1 MRILY
6 FDCFSGISGDMV
18 LGGLIDLGLSLDF
31 LKEALAKLPLKGY
44 QLSAQ
49 EVTRASLR
57 GVKFEVQVTE
67 SQQERSP
74 AEIRQIIND
83 SGLSPE
89 VKAKASEM
97 FDRLISIE
105 STLHRVPPEKLHLH
119 EMGAVDSLIDLIGAL
134 IGFQQL
140 GIEEFVSS
148 PLQVG
153 RGWVRCQHG
162 NLPVPA
168 PATAELLRGIPVYST
183 GIEGELVTPTGA
195 LIISSLVKEFQPL
208 PSMKVE
214 KVGYGAGSRDYK
226 EHPNLLRLFL
236 GEREEATEV
245 PGEKV
250 LVIETNIDDTNPQ
263 ILGYLMEVMLE
274 KGALD
279 VSYTPIMMK
288 KNRPGTL
295 LSVILPP
302 HLKEE
307 MAALIFRETTT
318 LGIRYYITNRM
329 TLMREYMSVDT
340 EYGPITIKVAR
351 RGEEVLSYAPE
362 YEECKRIAEERGVPL
377 KEVQMSAIKSYL
389 DNRERKKPKG
399 KPPKTGN

>member
-1 MRILY
+1 MRTLY

-18 LGGLIDLGLSLDF
+18 LGSLIDLGLPLDF
-31 LKEALAKLPLKGY
+31 LTEELAKLHLKGY

-57 GVKFEVQVTE
+57 GVKFEVKISE
-67 SQQERSP
+67 PQQEKSP
-74 AEIRQIIND
+74 AEIRKLID
-83 SGLSPE
+83 TSGLSSE
-89 VKAKASEM
+89 VKTKAIEM

-105 STLHRVPPEKLHLH
+105 SKLHRVPSEELHLH
-119 EMGAVDSLIDLIGAL
+119 EIGAVDSIIDLVGAL
-134 IGFQQL
+134 IGFQKL
-140 GIEEFVSS
+140 GIKEFISS

-162 NLPVPA
+162 KLPVPA
-168 PATAELLRGIPVYST
+168 PATAELLRGIPVYSA
-183 GIEGELVTPTGA
+183 GVEGELVTPTGA
-195 LIISSLVKEFQPL
+195 LIISSLVREFQPL
-208 PSMKVE
+208 PPMRVD

-236 GEREEATEV
+236 GKSEGAIEA
-245 PGEKV
+245 PGERV
-250 LVIETNIDDTNPQ
+250 VVIETNIDDTNPQ

-288 KNRPGTL
+288 KSRPGTL

-307 MAALIFRETTT
+307 IAALIFRETTT
-318 LGIRYYITNRM
+318 LGVRYYITNRI
-329 TLMREYMSVDT
+329 TLKREYTSVNT
-340 EYGPITIKVAR
+340 GYGPITVKVAR
-351 RGEEVLSYAPE
+351 LGGEVLSYAPE

-389 DNRERKKPKG
+389 DNRERKEPKS
-399 KPPKTGN
+399 

>member
-1 MRILY
+1 MRTLY

-18 LGGLIDLGLSLDF
+18 LGSLIDLGLPLDF
-31 LKEALAKLPLKGY
+31 LTEELAKLPLKGY

-57 GVKFEVQVTE
+57 GVKFEVKISE
-67 SQQERSP
+67 PQQERSP
-74 AEIRQIIND
+74 AEIRKLID
-83 SGLSPE
+83 TSGLSSE
-89 VKAKASEM
+89 VKSKAIEM
-97 FDRLISIE
+97 FNRLISIE
-105 STLHRVPPEKLHLH
+105 SKLHRVSPAKVHFH
-119 EMGAVDSLIDLIGAL
+119 EVGAVDSIIDLVGAL
-134 IGFQQL
+134 IGFQRL
-140 GIEEFVSS
+140 GIEEFISS

-153 RGWVRCQHG
+153 RGWVRCHHG

-183 GIEGELVTPTGA
+183 GVDGELVTPTGA
-195 LIISSLVKEFQPL
+195 LIISSLVREFQPL
-208 PSMKVE
+208 PAMRVE

-236 GEREEATEV
+236 GEREGAMEA
-245 PGEKV
+245 PGERV
-250 LVIETNIDDTNPQ
+250 VVIETNIDDTNPQ

-288 KNRPGTL
+288 KSRPGTL

-307 MAALIFRETTT
+307 IATLIFRETTT
-318 LGIRYYITNRM
+318 LGVRYYITNRI
-329 TLMREYMSVDT
+329 TLKRDYISVNT
-340 EYGPITIKVAR
+340 SYGPITVKVAR
-351 RGEEVLSYAPE
+351 LGGEVLSYAPE
-362 YEECKRIAEERGVPL
+362 YEECKRIAEEREVPL

-389 DNRERKKPKG
+389 DNRERKEPKD
-399 KPPKTGN
+399 